1 MLRRM
6 PYLFAQTTPATLP
19 GVQDWLNVTG
29 LTPALLI
36 LTAVLFGMVVYLFRQ
51 LMEQRVTFDKTRDDL
66 EKRYDDASNRYQGQ
80 LEKMSTQIAAT
91 LVDFTRS
98 ATELTTLIR
107 AIEKK

>member
-1 MLRRM
+1 M
-6 PYLFAQTTPATLP
+6 PTALP
-19 GVQDWLNVTG
+19 GVQDWLNVNG

-51 LMEQRVTFDKTRDDL
+51 LMDQRSTFDKTRDDL
-66 EKRYDDASNRYQGQ
+66 EKRLDDASNRYQGQ
-80 LEKMSTQIAAT
+80 LEKMSTQVATT
-91 LVDFTRS
+91 LVEFTRS